1 MANELKSANS
11 PGDCPRGRSE
21 GDSEETGQHS
31 EEEQSHSHMSRFGG
45 ASPRT
50 VGKGRTTEFRQLTV
64 EDFHKIKKS
73 IGLSIVQTKVV
84 QHYRRENPDLLKASL
99 SKK

>member
-1 MANELKSANS
+1 MNSRVPTALETVLGEGLKEFQ
-11 PGDCPRGRSE
+11 RGK
-21 GDSEETGQHS
+21 GQHS

-73 IGLSIVQTKVV
+73 MGLSIVQTKVV